1 MKKLFHIN
9 INTILFHYIMSHIH
23 IYWIYVSSLILCEF
37 QTTIKFT
44 YYKRD
49 DAYIYYKR
57 LLLVSISNFDD
68 VSRAS

>member
-1 MKKLFHIN
+1 
-9 INTILFHYIMSHIH
+9 MSHIH
-23 IYWIYVSSLILCEF
+23 IYWIYVSFLSYCVSFKL
-37 QTTIKFT
+37 TIKLT

-57 LLLVSISNFDD
+57 LLLVTISNFDD